1 MNDYQLV
8 LQKQKN
14 RFDVLRFIYQETNG
28 EEDKLTTAGDI
39 GKATGISIEEVINI
53 LKYLQN
59 EGLVKFL
66 SAFYQSSEL
75 ISIKILHQGVVE
87 IEAAITKPDQ
97 PTEHFVAQIFHIT
110 NNAPISTQQFG
121 NQNTL

>member
-1 MNDYQLV
+1 MFTYL
-8 LQKQKN
+8 
-14 RFDVLRFIYQETNG
+14 LRFIYQETNG
-28 EEDKLTTAGDI
+28 EADKVTTAKDI

-66 SAFYQSSEL
+66 SPLYQSSEL
-75 ISIKILHQGVVE
+75 ISINILHQGVLE

-97 PTEHFVAQIFHIT
+97 DTEHFVAQIFHIT

>member
-28 EEDKLTTAGDI
+28 EADKVTTAKDI

-66 SAFYQSSEL
+66 SPLY
-75 ISIKILHQGVVE
+75 
-87 IEAAITKPDQ
+87 
-97 PTEHFVAQIFHIT
+97 
-110 NNAPISTQQFG
+110 
-121 NQNTL
+121 

>member
-28 EEDKLTTAGDI
+28 EEHKVTTARDI
-39 GKATGISIEEVINI
+39 GKATGISIEEVVNI
-53 LKYLQN
+53 LIYLQN
-59 EGLVKFL
+59 EGLVKSL
-66 SAFYQSSEL
+66 SLLHPSSEL
-75 ISIKILHQGVVE
+75 IPINILHQGVVE
-87 IEAAITKPDQ
+87 IEAAITQPDQ
-97 PTEHFVAQIFHIT
+97 ATEHFVAQIFHIT